1 MDKHQAHKQRYPGGI
16 PRSASAW
23 HSVGLASMRNGTQFA
38 SRRSIVQP
46 CLFCGLCVRTI
57 RRLPRS
63 DHLPR
68 SSEALALL
76 EAKFIYLLEK
86 LRHHAFEQL
95 GEHHRRTRGP
105 SLCGTSV
112 GVIPP
117 SCGAISPPIDE
128 MRGVCHHTGW
138 KPLDVASQNL
148 ETDSCLAPLLL
159 RRPHAAPLEC
169 LHSKVQ
175 KLGLMRHPL
184 VSLPLAVPL
193 FAARVLNN
201 RGQALGECHRGSCQI
216 VLAAW
221 NVQRTR
227 WQNA

>member
-159 RRPHAAPLEC
+159 RRPHARLLNASTAK
-169 LHSKVQ
+169 SKSLDSCAIHLSACRLRSPSLRRASLTIEV
-175 KLGLMRHPL
+175 KLWANVIAGPVKSCWLLGM
-184 VSLPLAVPL
+184 
-193 FAARVLNN
+193 F
-201 RGQALGECHRGSCQI
+201 RGPAG
-216 VLAAW
+216 
-221 NVQRTR
+221 RTP
-227 WQNA
+227 